1 MQNFTLLKNCELVK
15 IVLLGGMKTFV
26 GPRLRR
32 LRSEAGQTQ
41 ADMAKVLGIST
52 SYVNMLEKNERSVSV
67 PVLLRLLEAYS
78 VDWRDIADDDD
89 TATLGDLKTTFQD
102 PLFEDHR
109 PDLAQ
114 LRALLAH
121 CPDVAQSFLQLHRSY
136 LASTDQLLS
145 LANASESD
153 LGILRASP
161 EAVVHD
167 FFRNNKNHFPELE
180 QAAATFWDG
189 KYVPSDDIYTALKTR
204 LQNKMGIN
212 TEVVPV
218 AQMPDTL
225 REYDETRNE
234 VRLSEG
240 LDHPNRTFQL
250 VHVTALIEQSD
261 LIDTILTRLNLKE
274 AAGLNRCRVEL
285 ANYFAAAVLM
295 PYDAFLNEALASKYD
310 FTHLS
315 LRFGVSFEQACHRA
329 TTLQRETAKGVPF
342 FFLRIDK
349 AGNVTKRF
357 NSTGFHLAEYG
368 GACPRLDVHTSFR
381 TPGAIVPQFVEMPDS
396 GRFFVFARTVNR
408 PRFTRYTQDKRLA
421 IAMGCGVEHLEAIGY
436 AEELQ
441 RSNPKFTEVGINCR
455 ICPRANCDQRAHNA
469 MILNEPV
476 DVRRRGPTRYAS

>member
-1 MQNFTLLKNCELVK
+1 
-15 IVLLGGMKTFV
+15 MKTFI

-32 LRSEAGQTQ
+32 LRNEAKQTQ

-67 PVLLRLLEAYS
+67 PVLLRLFEAYG
-78 VDWRDIADDDD
+78 VDWREIADEDN
-89 TATLGDLKTTFQD
+89 TALLGDLRTVFQD
-102 PLFEDHR
+102 PLFENNR
-109 PDLAQ
+109 PDLPQ

-121 CPDVAQSFLQLHRSY
+121 CPDVAQSFLQLHKSY
-136 LASTDQLLS
+136 STTTEELLG

-180 QAAATFWDG
+180 KAAAAFWG
-189 KYVPSDDIYTALKTR
+189 GRHVRSDDVYAALKER
-204 LQNKMGIN
+204 LYTKSGIR
-212 TEVVPV
+212 TELVPV
-218 AQMPDTL
+218 AQMPYAL
-225 REYDETRNE
+225 REYDEHKGE
-234 VRLSEG
+234 LRLSEG

-250 VHVTALIEQSD
+250 VHMAALIEHSA
-261 LIDTILTRLNLKE
+261 LIDSTLTRLNLNE
-274 AAGLNRCRVEL
+274 DTGLNRCRVEL

-295 PYDAFLNEALASKYD
+295 PYDAFLEEALASKYD
-310 FTHLS
+310 FAHLS

-381 TPGAIVPQFVEMPDS
+381 TPGAIVRQFVEMPD
-396 GRFFVFARTVNR
+396 GRRFFVFARTVNR
-408 PRFTRYTQDKRLA
+408 PRFTRHTQDKRLA
-421 IAMGCGVEHLEAIGY
+421 IAMGCGIEHVDSIGY
-436 AEELQ
+436 AEEFQ
-441 RSNPKFTEVGINCR
+441 QTNPKIIDIGINCR
-455 ICPRANCDQRAHNA
+455 ICPRAKCDQRAHNA

-476 DVRRRGPTRYAS
+476 DIRRRGPTRYAT

>member
-1 MQNFTLLKNCELVK
+1 
-15 IVLLGGMKTFV
+15 MKTFI

-32 LRSEAGQTQ
+32 LRSDAHQTQ

-67 PVLLRLLEAYS
+67 PVLLRLFEAYG
-78 VDWRDIADDDD
+78 VDWRDIADEDD
-89 TATLGDLKTTFQD
+89 TAALGDLRTAFQD
-102 PLFEDHR
+102 PLFEAHR
-109 PDLAQ
+109 PDLPQ

-136 LASTDQLLS
+136 LASTDQLLN

-153 LGILRASP
+153 LGILRSSP

-180 QAAATFWDG
+180 QAAAAFWDG
-189 KYVPSDDIYTALKTR
+189 KQVRSDDVYAALKER
-204 LQNKMGIN
+204 LRTKLGVKA
-212 TEVVPV
+212 ELV
-218 AQMPDTL
+218 AVAKMPDTL
-225 REYDETRNE
+225 REYDEVNKE
-234 VRLSEG
+234 LRLSEG

-250 VHVTALIEQSD
+250 VHMTALIEHSD
-261 LIDTILTRLNLKE
+261 LIDTILARLNLNE
-274 AAGLNRCRVEL
+274 ASGLNRCRVEL

-295 PYDAFLNEALASKYD
+295 PYDAFLEEALASKYD
-310 FTHLS
+310 FAHLS

-381 TPGAIVPQFVEMPDS
+381 TPGAIVPQFVEMPDG

-408 PRFTRYTQDKRLA
+408 PRFTRHTQDKRLA
-421 IAMGCGVEHLEAIGY
+421 IAMGCGIEHLEAIGY
-436 AEELQ
+436 AEEFQ
-441 RSNPKFTEVGINCR
+441 QSNPKNIEVGINCR

-476 DVRRRGPTRYAS
+476 DIRRRGPTRYAT

>member
-1 MQNFTLLKNCELVK
+1 
-15 IVLLGGMKTFV
+15 
-26 GPRLRR
+26 
-32 LRSEAGQTQ
+32 
-41 ADMAKVLGIST
+41 MAKVLGISA

-67 PVLLRLLEAYS
+67 PVLLRLFESYG
-78 VDWRDIADDDD
+78 VNWRDIADEDD
-89 TATLGDLKTTFQD
+89 TAALADLRTAFQD
-102 PLFEDHR
+102 PLFEAHR
-109 PDLAQ
+109 PDLPQ

-121 CPDVAQSFLQLHRSY
+121 CPDVAKSFLQLHSSY
-136 LASTDQLLS
+136 LATTEQLLG

-153 LGILRASP
+153 LGILRSSP

-180 QAAATFWDG
+180 QAAAAFWDG
-189 KYVPSDDIYTALKTR
+189 KQVRSDDVYAALKDR
-204 LQNKMGIN
+204 LGKKLG
-212 TEVVPV
+212 VKVDLVPV
-218 AQMPDTL
+218 AEMPETL
-225 REYDETRNE
+225 REYDEVKKE
-234 VRLSEG
+234 LRLSEG

-250 VHVTALIEQSD
+250 VHMTALIEHSD
-261 LIDTILTRLNLKE
+261 LIDNILTRLNLNE
-274 AAGLNRCRVEL
+274 ASGLNRCRVEL

-295 PYDAFLNEALASKYD
+295 PYDVFLKEALASKYD
-310 FTHLS
+310 FAHLS

-381 TPGAIVPQFVEMPDS
+381 TPGSIVPQFVEMPDG

-408 PRFTRYTQDKRLA
+408 PRFTRHTQDKRLA
-421 IAMGCGVEHLEAIGY
+421 IAMGCGIEHLDAIGY
-436 AEELQ
+436 ADEFQQ
-441 RSNPKFTEVGINCR
+441 RTPKITDVGINCR

-469 MILNEPV
+469 MILNEPL
-476 DVRRRGPTRYAS
+476 DIRRRGTTRYST

>member
-1 MQNFTLLKNCELVK
+1 MLTEL
-15 IVLLGGMKTFV
+15 MKTFI

-32 LRSEAGQTQ
+32 LRNEAGQTQ
-41 ADMAKVLGIST
+41 AEMAKLLGISN

-67 PVLLRLLEAYS
+67 QVLLRLFEAYG
-78 VDWRDIADDDD
+78 VDWRDIAEEAD
-89 TATLGDLKTTFQD
+89 TATLGDLRTMFQD
-102 PLFEDHR
+102 PLFEANR
-109 PDLAQ
+109 PDLPQ

-136 LASTDQLLS
+136 LANTDQLLN

-153 LGILRASP
+153 LGLLRASP

-180 QAAATFWDG
+180 EAAEAFWDG
-189 KYVPSDDIYTALKTR
+189 KTVRSDDVYSALKAR
-204 LQNKMGIN
+204 LRDKLDVK
-212 TEVVPV
+212 TELVPV
-218 AQMPDTL
+218 AEMPDTL
-225 REYDETRNE
+225 REYDEVRQE
-234 VRLSEG
+234 LRLSEG

-250 VHVTALIEQSD
+250 VHMTALIEHSD
-261 LIDTILTRLNLKE
+261 LIDTILERVNLSDP
-274 AAGLNRCRVEL
+274 AGLNRCRVEL

-295 PYDAFLNEALASKYD
+295 PYDLFLAEALRSKYD
-310 FTHLS
+310 FAHLS

-342 FFLRIDK
+342 FFLRVDK

-381 TPGAIVPQFVEMPDS
+381 TPGAIVPQFVEMPD
-396 GRFFVFARTVNR
+396 GRRFFVFARTVNR
-408 PRFTRYTQDKRLA
+408 PRFTRHTQDKRLS
-421 IAMGCGVEHLEAIGY
+421 IAMGCGTEHLEVIGY
-436 AEELQ
+436 ADEFQ
-441 RSNPKFTEVGINCR
+441 QSNPKITEVGINCR

-476 DVRRRGPTRYAS
+476 DIRRRGPTRYAT

>member
-1 MQNFTLLKNCELVK
+1 
-15 IVLLGGMKTFV
+15 
-26 GPRLRR
+26 
-32 LRSEAGQTQ
+32 
-41 ADMAKVLGIST
+41 MAKVLGISA

-67 PVLLRLLEAYS
+67 PVLLRLFESYG
-78 VDWRDIADDDD
+78 VNWRDIADEDD
-89 TATLGDLKTTFQD
+89 TAALADLRTAFQD
-102 PLFEDHR
+102 PLFEAHR
-109 PDLAQ
+109 PDLPQ

-121 CPDVAQSFLQLHRSY
+121 CPDVAKSFLQLHSSY
-136 LASTDQLLS
+136 LATTEQLLG

-153 LGILRASP
+153 LGILRSSP

-180 QAAATFWDG
+180 QAAAAFWDG
-189 KYVPSDDIYTALKTR
+189 KQVRSDDVYAALKDR
-204 LQNKMGIN
+204 LAKKLG
-212 TEVVPV
+212 VKVDLVPV
-218 AQMPDTL
+218 AEMPETL
-225 REYDETRNE
+225 REYDEVKKE
-234 VRLSEG
+234 LRLSEG

-250 VHVTALIEQSD
+250 VHMTALIEHSD
-261 LIDTILTRLNLKE
+261 LIDNILTRLNLNE
-274 AAGLNRCRVEL
+274 ASGLNRCRVEL

-295 PYDAFLNEALASKYD
+295 PYDTFLKEALASKYD
-310 FTHLS
+310 FAHLS

-381 TPGAIVPQFVEMPDS
+381 TPGSIVPQFVEMPDG

-408 PRFTRYTQDKRLA
+408 PRFTRHTQDKRLA
-421 IAMGCGVEHLEAIGY
+421 IAMGCGIEHLDAIGY
-436 AEELQ
+436 ADEFQQ
-441 RSNPKFTEVGINCR
+441 RTPKITDVGINCR

-469 MILNEPV
+469 MILNEPL
-476 DVRRRGPTRYAS
+476 DIRRRGTTRYST